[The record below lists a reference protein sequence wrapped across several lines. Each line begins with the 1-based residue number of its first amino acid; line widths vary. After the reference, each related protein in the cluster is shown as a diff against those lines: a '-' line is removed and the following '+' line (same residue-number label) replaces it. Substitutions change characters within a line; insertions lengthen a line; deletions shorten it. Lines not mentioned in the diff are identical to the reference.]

1 MNNGGPSDSPARQ
14 VDQPTVVH
22 VLYEDDVTDAVCAE
36 LERRGWS
43 VEQRLRSTQRGDDIV
58 ATRGDVRFVI
68 ECKGET
74 SSDPATRRYGAAF
87 SASQVNSHVSRAM
100 LRAMR
105 VVSEGNWAG
114 VAFPEERLHR
124 IEIKKV
130 RVAVERLGVV
140 VCWVTPNNVVTIEA
154 PAGVDV

>member
-1 MNNGGPSDSPARQ
+1 M
-14 VDQPTVVH
+14 
-22 VLYEDDVTDAVCAE
+22 LYEDDVTEAVCAE

-43 VEQRLRSTQRGDDIV
+43 ITQRLRSTERGDDII
-58 ATRGDVRFVI
+58 ATRGDRRFII

-74 SSDPATRRYGAAF
+74 SGNPTTNRYGKPF

-105 VVSEGNWAG
+105 VTSEGNLAG

-124 IEIKKV
+124 IEVEKV
-130 RVAVERLGVV
+130 QIAVERLGVV
-140 VCWVTPNNVVTIEA
+140 VCWVTEKGEIKIEA
-154 PAGVDV
+154 PPGVEV

>member
-1 MNNGGPSDSPARQ
+1 M
-14 VDQPTVVH
+14 
-22 VLYEDDVTDAVCAE
+22 LYEDDVTDAVCAE

-43 VEQRLRSTQRGDDIV
+43 IEQRLRSTQRGDDIV
-58 ATRGDVRFVI
+58 ATLGGMRLVI

-74 SSDPATRRYGAAF
+74 STDPATRRYGARF
-87 SASQVNSHVSRAM
+87 NASQVNSHVSRAM

-105 VVSEGNWAG
+105 VVSDGHLAG

-124 IEIKKV
+124 IEVEKV

-140 VCWVTPNNVVTIEA
+140 LCWVSEQGEA
-154 PAGVDV
+154 AFEVPAGVEAFV